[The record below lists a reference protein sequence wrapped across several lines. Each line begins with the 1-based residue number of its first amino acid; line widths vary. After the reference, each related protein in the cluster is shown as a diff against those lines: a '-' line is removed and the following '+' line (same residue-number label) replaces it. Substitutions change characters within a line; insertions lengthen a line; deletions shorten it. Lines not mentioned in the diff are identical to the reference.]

1 MPGAAR
7 SADLSRSTLADLGA
21 NQRSGGRPGPPSG
34 RYSYEQ
40 GSAVPSRKRAFGLAD
55 DLGEA
60 TYPDRVEVGEGL
72 LFVVGS
78 RRVSLPLG

>member
-7 SADLSRSTLADLGA
+7 SADLSRSTLADSLRPLLVRA
-21 NQRSGGRPGPPSG
+21 RFGGPFEEAPS
-34 RYSYEQ
+34 
-40 GSAVPSRKRAFGLAD
+40 GLAD